1 MINDTGNKDNVI
13 FNDMDESIGYYKDL
27 YAMFES
33 VIVDAL
39 KDHDTETAQEQIEY
53 LVDLDKYKDYD
64 GLLVLSMN
72 NGMGFVAKPYEK
84 KGA

>member
-1 MINDTGNKDNVI
+1 MTGNKDNVI
-13 FNDMDESIGYYKDL
+13 LNDMDESIGYYKDL

-39 KDHDTETAQEQIEY
+39 KEHDTETAQEQVGY
-53 LVDLDKYKDYD
+53 LADLDEWKEYD

-72 NGMGFVAKPYEK
+72 NGMGFTAKPYREEK
-84 KGA
+84 QNG